1 MKDPLYITVAAIA
14 LLVTLMLPVL
24 SSTLALSG
32 ERARSQPTTHLLVAR
47 RGTDA
52 MCQSGFLC
60 GG

>member
-1 MKDPLYITVAAIA
+1 MKSPLYIAVIAIG

-24 SSTLALSG
+24 SSTLAISG
-32 ERARSQPTTHLLVAR
+32 GRGNSRPTSHEQAAR

-52 MCQSGFLC
+52 MCQSGGAC